1 MRLATGDV
9 KLRGL
14 HRPWQPRRWQR
25 PVGVAPREQHGHRF
39 DERRLE
45 RRHRTGRSSLRMA
58 SLHTY
63 PCAQVRRHGAG
74 RGQLQLR
81 QRSPGSGGNR
91 QIGASFVVAKTQGA
105 ICDPLRN
112 QHHQHSNQAIE
123 LYKAT
128 RQWMQTTRGLGLGNG
143 GHAARG
149 DQSLPTLPGRFDQRG
164 GSGQIARVP
173 LRRGALTCAGGLGE
187 GSRQRNGRS

>member
-1 MRLATGDV
+1 MRYQA
-9 KLRGL
+9 
-14 HRPWQPRRWQR
+14 
-25 PVGVAPREQHGHRF
+25 APRPDGRCKLSQGIPAPGVSLDACQQSCCEPVTAVACIPPKSHLSAQLTQRHQIHG
-39 DERRLE
+39 
-45 RRHRTGRSSLRMA
+45 
-58 SLHTY
+58 
-63 PCAQVRRHGAG
+63 
-74 RGQLQLR
+74 GQLQLR

-123 LYKAT
+123 LHKAT

-149 DQSLPTLPGRFDQRG
+149 DQSLPTLPGRFDQTG

>member
-45 RRHRTGRSSLRMA
+45 RCHRTGRSSLRMA

-63 PCAQVRRHGAG
+63 PCEHRYAATG
-74 RGQLQLR
+74 RAEA
-81 QRSPGSGGNR
+81 SCSSSGGGGGDLPDR
-91 QIGASFVVAKTQGA
+91 AERVERISRGEFGTVQPSARRAGFDRPARPQRAQLAESFSECAFLFAKVG
-105 ICDPLRN
+105 PL
-112 QHHQHSNQAIE
+112 QE
-123 LYKAT
+123 MWT
-128 RQWMQTTRGLGLGNG
+128 RCQPCL
-143 GHAARG
+143 
-149 DQSLPTLPGRFDQRG
+149 TLPLTRSMGC
-164 GSGQIARVP
+164 
-173 LRRGALTCAGGLGE
+173 RRY
-187 GSRQRNGRS
+187 